1 MGTAHLGEARC
12 ICAANPEGCPLHQ
25 RVVAV
30 DLAAIPDEGVELAAD
45 DKLPGFP
52 PYFEP
57 AWTID
62 GE

>member
-12 ICAANPEGCPLHQ
+12 ICAANPYGCPLHQ

-30 DLAAIPDEGVELAAD
+30 DYDAIPDEGVELAAG
-45 DKLPGFP
+45 DKLAGFP

-57 AWTID
+57 AYTDD
-62 GE
+62 GN